1 MFPPKHGANTINYM
15 SLYPLMPT
23 IMTHAIIPVAAAMML
38 GKSRISTPVLA
49 MGVIFAML
57 PDADVI
63 GFKIGI
69 AYEAVWGHRGATHSV
84 AFAVF
89 IAGVAVAMLRPEN
102 WRTVFWFLLIAAAS
116 HGLLD
121 ILTNGGLG
129 AALLW
134 PFSESRFHAPITPVR
149 VSPIGAAFF
158 SDRGVQV
165 VLSELRWIW
174 APALALGFAGLF
186 LRRRLDYLD

>member
-1 MFPPKHGANTINYM
+1 
-15 SLYPLMPT
+15 
-23 IMTHAIIPVAAAMML
+23 MTHAIIPVAAAMML

-49 MGVIFAML
+49 IGIIFAML

-69 AYEAVWGHRGATHSV
+69 AYEAAWGHRGATHSIM
-84 AFAVF
+84 FAAI
-89 IAGVAVAMLRPEN
+89 IAGLAVAMLRPEK
-102 WRTVFWFLLIAAAS
+102 WRTAFWFLFAACAS

-121 ILTNGGLG
+121 TLTNGGLG
-129 AALLW
+129 AALFW

-158 SDRGVQV
+158 SERGVMV
-165 VLSELRWIW
+165 ILSELRWIW
-174 APALALGFAGLF
+174 VPALTLAFTGLI
-186 LRRRLDYLD
+186 LRRKFAKIA